1 MPLQCVENSGRD
13 CAETPAKRKSQKQN
27 TTRVKTKT
35 PQKSK
40 ASKLGSR
47 EIEEGAG
54 HLLEIRRL
62 IREHNKTE
70 KQVPLREPDLLIVM
84 TGSRMAYTRN
94 DGVKVIPLACMKD

>member
-1 MPLQCVENSGRD
+1 MLKTAD
-13 CAETPAKRKSQKQN
+13 ETVLKHQPNAK
-27 TTRVKTKT
+27 VKTKT

-40 ASKLGSR
+40 ASKLGCR

-94 DGVKVIPLACMKD
+94 DGVKGIPLACMKD

>member
-70 KQVPLREPDLLIVM
+70 KQVPLRKPDLLIVM
-84 TGSRMAYTRN
+84 TGGRMAYTRN